1 MEGGEP
7 DVKTL
12 MELLKEK
19 AKDLK
24 QTKKKLTKVEDKFVE
39 FHKQRDNL
47 VRDRETLISFLGSVF
62 PRGLLQD
69 EILTMPEGPDG
80 FGMLDL
86 NHLNEFWVMTKKN
99 QENEHLVIVESL
111 QEQKKML
118 AQRIQDY
125 ESNQNQS
132 ERVQTEIQ
140 DQVHSLEEENQALQ
154 EKVLD
159 LTTKIDCQH
168 LTSPDPV
175 QEEKYL
181 AVIEDLKAEL
191 KQAAKEASEMKAKQL
206 MNSFQGQGL

>member
-1 MEGGEP
+1 
-7 DVKTL
+7 

-62 PRGLLQD
+62 PRGLLED

-111 QEQKKML
+111 QEQKKMR

-132 ERVQTEIQ
+132 ERAQSEIQ
-140 DQVHSLEEENQALQ
+140 DQVRSLEEENQSLS

-159 LTTKIDCQH
+159 LQNKLDCQH
-168 LTSPDPV
+168 LTSADPA

-181 AVIEDLKAEL
+181 ATIEELKAEL
-191 KQAAKEASEMKAKQL
+191 K
-206 MNSFQGQGL
+206 